1 MNDHIWNVP
10 AQRPSAAAARRTIL
24 QQHERIR
31 ALLDRARDVAERAL
45 DGEPQAAD
53 AVASAIGDIHATLEI
68 HLTFEEKVLVSFLE
82 DDLPLGPQR
91 AQALREDHAQQRAT
105 LSQLHREAMAAPLL
119 PTLAAKLAFLTSWLL
134 ADMVEE
140 ERTLLTSDVV
150 REDTVAVDQ
159 SDG

>member
-31 ALLDRARDVAERAL
+31 VLLDHARAVAEHAL
-45 DGEPQAAD
+45 DGDPQDPD

-82 DDLPLGPQR
+82 DDLPLGPPR
-91 AQALREDHAQQRAT
+91 AQALREEHAKQRAT
-105 LSQLHREAMAAPLL
+105 LSQIHREAMEAPLL

-140 ERTLLTSDVV
+140 ERSLLTSEII
-150 REDTVAVDQ
+150 REDSIAVDQ